1 MSNVTIKDIMI
12 GFDVRR
18 DKIKQFN
25 SCQLFI
31 VDSSSYGRVLVSYRT
46 IIGMFYNG
54 TWYITTEKY
63 STTTSKQ
70 TNTFIK
76 STPFEVERV
85 EENTLR
91 DMINCIRDG
100 LPPVVLVKV

>member
-31 VDSSSYGRVLVSYRT
+31 VDTSYGRILVNYRT
-46 IIGMFYNG
+46 IIGIYDVNNC
-54 TWYITTEKY
+54 TWYITKEKY
-63 STTTSKQ
+63 SVTTSKQ
-70 TNTFIK
+70 TSQFIN
-76 STPFEVERV
+76 SIYNPVVRV
-85 EENTLR
+85 EEEEFKK
-91 DMINCIRDG
+91 
-100 LPPVVLVKV
+100 LVI

>member
-1 MSNVTIKDIMI
+1 MSKVTIKDIMI
-12 GFDVRR
+12 GFNVKR

-31 VDSSSYGRVLVSYRT
+31 VDSTSYGCILVSYRT
-46 IIGMFYNG
+46 IIGMFYNS
-54 TWYITTEKY
+54 TWYITTAKY
-63 STTTSKQ
+63 SVTTSQ
-70 TNTFIK
+70 QSNTFIK

-85 EENTLR
+85 AENTLR

-100 LPPVVLVKV
+100 LPPVVLVKG